1 MESISYD
8 TGSHYT
14 NVTHYTFNITQTNSM
29 LSNLKD
35 KITLIIFV
43 ICFLPAAAAFGAASA
58 IFNGQINAENIN
70 VRVDA
75 TVGSAVICRLP
86 RGELVEVISE
96 AHDWYKI
103 RLPKEAPSYVKE
115 GLVECINPDPVS
127 NPGKCLSAKVIKDR
141 INIRLGPSESAW
153 ILGKADKLTVVNIL
167 AQDKGWYKIQP
178 IYQSYG
184 WVNKKFVSRE
194 IALPKK
200 TEDGGQ
206 KTEDGKTKKLSSDFY
221 SPTSVLIQGTVS
233 PYGVVL
239 WRKATHKLVTAENK
253 IYLLKGN
260 RKGLDSLNYH
270 KVKVTGKLISPAA
283 SKYPIIQ
290 INIIEAL
297 S

>member
-1 MESISYD
+1 
-8 TGSHYT
+8 
-14 NVTHYTFNITQTNSM
+14 M
-29 LSNLKD
+29 LSNLKYR
-35 KITLIIFV
+35 ITLIIFV
-43 ICFLPAAAAFGAASA
+43 ACFIPAIAAFGAASA

-200 TEDGGQ
+200 
-206 KTEDGKTKKLSSDFY
+206 KKSVESPLQNIQSSD
-221 SPTSVLIQGTVS
+221 SLVVEGTVS

-239 WRKATHKLVTAENK
+239 WRKATHKLVTPENK

-283 SKYPIIQ
+283 TPVKSKYPIIQ
-290 INIIEAL
+290 VNLIEAL